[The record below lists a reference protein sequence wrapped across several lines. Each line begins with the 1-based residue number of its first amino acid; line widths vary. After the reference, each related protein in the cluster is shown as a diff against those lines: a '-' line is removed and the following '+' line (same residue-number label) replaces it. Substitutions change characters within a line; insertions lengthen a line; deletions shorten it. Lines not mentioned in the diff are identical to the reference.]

1 MVVEALR
8 AVASVLLASAG
19 SVEVEETHIHIHI
32 YSFGKVDT
40 LATLWAC
47 IHFFQGTAHE
57 Q

>member
-1 MVVEALR
+1 MVVEALG
-8 AVASVLLASAG
+8 AVGSVLLASAG